1 MISFYVEFHQKG
13 EEINFCLT
21 YFLYHLFTITV
32 TFPLSRRRGPCSLHS
47 RSQTTTPASST
58 QVAVHLAFFYL
69 APTLGLGLFCVG
81 LVITAVGLGSKGF
94 HSPHLTLL
102 GPALI
107 VKGEM
112 YRVSPKEGD

>member
-1 MISFYVEFHQKG
+1 MSYQ
-13 EEINFCLT
+13 
-21 YFLYHLFTITV
+21 
-32 TFPLSRRRGPCSLHS
+32 PSLD
-47 RSQTTTPASST
+47 ASVYLDGGAT
-58 QVAVHLAFFYL
+58 DILAFFYV
-69 APTLGLGLFCVG
+69 ASTLGLGLFCVG